1 MNADGLLESQR
12 VRAEIRA
19 GRITGTSRGLA
30 HGFVQCNLAI
40 LPKDYAFD
48 FLLYCQ
54 RNQRACPVLEVTD
67 PGDPVPQQAR
77 AERAICAPT
86 ARAMRSIATASAPRT
101 APTSPICGATIWSR
115 S

>member
-1 MNADGLLESQR
+1 MSAAAILESER

-40 LPKDYAFD
+40 LPAQFAFD

-54 RNQRACPVLEVTD
+54 RNQRACPMLEVTD
-67 PGDPVPQQAR
+67 RGAR
-77 AERAICAPT
+77 CRRSSRRRPTCAPT
-86 ARAMRSIATASAPRT
+86 ARDTRFTATACARRT
-101 APTSPICGATIWSR
+101 APMSWISGARTW
-115 S
+115 